1 MIGLAKLKVLNFNP
15 IDLNSMIIQILVEFV
30 FYEFTNRQM
39 KINFRTNVF
48 IHSNLDAKVMNEIRV
63 WSS

>member
-1 MIGLAKLKVLNFNP
+1 MIGLPKLKVLNFNP

-63 WSS
+63 

>member
-1 MIGLAKLKVLNFNP
+1 MIGLAKLKALNFNP

-63 WSS
+63 

>member
-63 WSS
+63 